1 MSIFHTT
8 QLPCPACGTKVDF
21 EAVHSVNA
29 DRRPDLRD
37 AIQSG
42 EFQRQTCPSC
52 STLFR
57 LDPQFT
63 YIDQGKK
70 SWIAA
75 FPLDDL
81 ASWRERE
88 AEVLATYDLAFGAQ
102 APAPARAIGKQLR
115 PRLVFGWPA
124 LREKIAVGLSKL
136 DDQQLE
142 LMKIGLLRSGTGGP
156 LGDTTELRFLGI
168 PVDHKNELDLAW
180 LSSRTAEFV
189 QGLRVPR
196 QLYDDVAADA
206 ESWKDLREEL
216 AQGPFVDM
224 KRLITVGA

>member
-21 EAVHSVNA
+21 ETVHSVNA

-37 AIQSG
+37 AIRSG
-42 EFQRQTCPSC
+42 EFQRETCPSC
-52 STLFR
+52 QTLFR

-63 YIDQGKK
+63 YIDQGQR
-70 SWIAA
+70 SWIAV

-81 ASWRERE
+81 AQWRERE
-88 AEVLATYDLAFGAQ
+88 AEVRATYDLAFGAG

-124 LREKIAVGLSKL
+124 LREKLATSQHRL
-136 DDQQLE
+136 DDLQLE

-156 LGDTTELRFLGI
+156 LGDTTELRFLEVSADGK
-168 PVDHKNELDLAW
+168 DELVLAW
-180 LSSRTAEFV
+180 IESRTAEFV

-196 QLYDDVAADA
+196 QLYDDVAAEA
-206 ESWKDLREEL
+206 EDWQDLRESL
-216 AQGPFVDM
+216 AEGLFVDM